1 MSLRCFVQLPFMFVC
16 VSEVPPESFRS
27 IWIYCE
33 NDLSSLNNVFLE
45 QYTKQ
50 VRNAEKLGPLITD

>member
-1 MSLRCFVQLPFMFVC
+1 MSLRCFVQLPFMFVS

-27 IWIYCE
+27 IWICCE
-33 NDLSSLNNVFLE
+33 NDLSSLNNVFSE

>member
-1 MSLRCFVQLPFMFVC
+1 MFVS

-27 IWIYCE
+27 IWICCE
-33 NDLSSLNNVFLE
+33 NDLSSLNNVFSE